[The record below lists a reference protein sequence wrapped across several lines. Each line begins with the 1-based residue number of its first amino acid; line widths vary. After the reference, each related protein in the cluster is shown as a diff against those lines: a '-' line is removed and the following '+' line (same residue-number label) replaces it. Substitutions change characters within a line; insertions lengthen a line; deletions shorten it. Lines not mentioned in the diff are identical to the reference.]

1 MCAVMIKINEEKL
14 RLFQELRAVS
24 NWSKKM
30 ELEAI
35 NDKRITGC
43 NLSILELLE
52 TRSGRIQVIKITHKF
67 NALRI

>member
-1 MCAVMIKINEEKL
+1 
-14 RLFQELRAVS
+14 
-24 NWSKKM
+24 M
-30 ELEAI
+30 EFEAM

-52 TRSGRIQVIKITHKF
+52 TRSGRIQVIKIIHKF

>member
-1 MCAVMIKINEEKL
+1 
-14 RLFQELRAVS
+14 
-24 NWSKKM
+24 M
-30 ELEAI
+30 EFEAM

-67 NALRI
+67 NALRN